1 MGHALTTE
9 PAFQAWIK
17 TERPLLL
24 LAGQNWLGDSQTEL
38 NWSSYAILL
47 IIEGCEQ
54 KRAEFLLSGLPGPT
68 PVVSDVVR
76 HLVYQLAAQHP
87 EALWHLRNDI
97 EDAVQS
103 QLWQH
108 DDDDMA
114 FGQMSALLVPILT
127 AFDIQTEITIV
138 IYRLDRCRWA
148 NDPADDRNDL
158 DIAVLSL
165 LSVLRDGKLRSYKIK
180 MAVVMDAM
188 PAKRL
193 LVRPMIRQHA
203 SVKQQKIDWDQ
214 EVV

>member
-1 MGHALTTE
+1 
-9 PAFQAWIK
+9 
-17 TERPLLL
+17 
-24 LAGQNWLGDSQTEL
+24 
-38 NWSSYAILL
+38 
-47 IIEGCEQ
+47 
-54 KRAEFLLSGLPGPT
+54 
-68 PVVSDVVR
+68 
-76 HLVYQLAAQHP
+76 
-87 EALWHLRNDI
+87 
-97 EDAVQS
+97 
-103 QLWQH
+103 
-108 DDDDMA
+108 MA